1 LDGKMGVL
9 SDGLKKKVVDVLC
22 MRFKG

>member
-9 SDGLKKKVVDVLC
+9 NDVLKGKVVDVLC
-22 MRFKG
+22 MRFG